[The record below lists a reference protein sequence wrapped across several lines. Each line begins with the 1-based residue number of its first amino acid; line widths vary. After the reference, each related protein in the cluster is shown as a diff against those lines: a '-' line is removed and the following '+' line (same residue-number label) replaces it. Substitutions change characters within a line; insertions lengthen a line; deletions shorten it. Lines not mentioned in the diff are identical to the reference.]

1 MLQLRWQPDTDGTG
15 ELFVYVQRGRYSGEG
30 SAWFHDRE
38 LEDFGAR
45 LRDTFPLI
53 PGSTLSLQGGHW
65 KSGSSPPV
73 LEDVLVGIS
82 VYPVGPNGAI
92 GVKVDVMDGYHE
104 RQRQESRAQLT
115 LELLTDYEPLR
126 ELGNGIL
133 QLLRSPGATAT
144 LPGYGQAFG
153 SGEEDAGLTGD
164 DD

>member
-30 SAWFHDRE
+30 SAWFHNRE
-38 LEDFGAR
+38 LEDFGRR

-53 PGSTLSLQGGHW
+53 PGNTLSLQGGYW

-82 VYPVGPNGAI
+82 VYPVGPNGVI
-92 GVKVDVMDGYHE
+92 GVKVDVMDGSYE
-104 RQRQESRAQLT
+104 RQRPESRAQLT

-126 ELGNGIL
+126 ELGNGII
-133 QLLRSPGATAT
+133 QLLDSPGATAS
-144 LPGYGQAFG
+144 LPSYGEALR
-153 SGEEDAGLTGD
+153 SGEEDSGLAED
-164 DD
+164 ND